1 LEVFEILK
9 NNSFLFGIMVAF
21 SLIIPIFLVD
31 SYMYNGSMNTLAPII
46 MIFGTVTA
54 LRHAESIN
62 WYRLFVAITLIGGA
76 IYLAIP
82 TYTFSEAQ
90 DVIKKEVPEVM
101 TLSKLDNSPLE
112 NDTFNPFSPKWFYTF
127 HVTESNGSEYI
138 LIFNPDSGKS
148 FI

>member
-1 LEVFEILK
+1 MK
-9 NNSFLFGIMVAF
+9 NNSFLFGMMIAF
-21 SLIIPIFLVD
+21 SLIILLSLLDI
-31 SYMYNGSMNTLAPII
+31 YMYNGAINTLVPIT
-46 MIFGTVTA
+46 MIFGTVVA

-127 HVTESNGSEYI
+127 LVKESNGFEYI

-148 FI
+148 FMK

>member
-1 LEVFEILK
+1 MK
-9 NNSFLFGIMVAF
+9 NISFLFGIMIAF

-82 TYTFSEAQ
+82 KYTFSEAQ

-127 HVTESNGSEYI
+127 IVKESNGFEYI

-148 FI
+148 FMK